1 MQSRVLLPV
10 ASDRVGFVNVVE
22 GIDVE
27 ALIAHT
33 PVEGFNVPVAPRL
46 IQWNVV
52 NEKLTDSE
60 FIVGVGNE
68 FEPKIEPHHNSV
80 SALGTEILYQVGNV

>member
-1 MQSRVLLPV
+1 MVLSVVLLPV

-33 PVEGFNVPVAPRL
+33 PVEGFNVPVSQRL
-46 IQWNVV
+46 
-52 NEKLTDSE
+52 T
-60 FIVGVGNE
+60 
-68 FEPKIEPHHNSV
+68 
-80 SALGTEILYQVGNV
+80 